1 MKRILLLILIVL
13 NISLAQAQNT
23 GGPFTPNAPAT
34 PPGNNRI
41 GGGGSPDDF
50 LPPPDPIDTP
60 LDSGI
65 IFLLILGTAYGVTK
79 MGKSKRQVL
88 LKRAA

>member
-1 MKRILLLILIVL
+1 MKSILLILLIGL
-13 NISLAQAQNT
+13 NISLAQAQNS

-65 IFLLILGTAYGVTK
+65 IFLLIIGTAYGVTK
-79 MGKSKRQVL
+79 MGKNSRHYL